1 VEWLNSFGTLESNLT
16 PEKVKN
22 LFSIK
27 GDRTLLASVKTD
39 PKEVNAIAQTVADK
53 WNKPHVGIQRNKDI
67 LFTLLKYIFLPH
79 S

>member
-1 VEWLNSFGTLESNLT
+1 MT

-53 WNKPHVGIQRNKDI
+53 WNKPHVRSINYRTLGLYITLNYLKSTI
-67 LFTLLKYIFLPH
+67 HLFYW
-79 S
+79 

>member
-1 VEWLNSFGTLESNLT
+1 MDTSMT

-27 GDRTLLASVKTD
+27 GDPTLLASVKTD

-53 WNKPHVGIQRNKDI
+53 WNKPHVSG
-67 LFTLLKYIFLPH
+67 
-79 S
+79 

>member
-1 VEWLNSFGTLESNLT
+1 MT

-53 WNKPHVGIQRNKDI
+53 WNKPHVSS
-67 LFTLLKYIFLPH
+67 LLQLI
-79 S
+79 

>member
-1 VEWLNSFGTLESNLT
+1 LESNLT

-53 WNKPHVGIQRNKDI
+53 WNKPHVGSQRNNYKFFKKY
-67 LFTLLKYIFLPH
+67 FTQIYFCIPFIDGH
-79 S
+79 

>member
-1 VEWLNSFGTLESNLT
+1 MT

-53 WNKPHVGIQRNKDI
+53 WNKPHVSSHIESTRNR
-67 LFTLLKYIFLPH
+67 F
-79 S
+79 